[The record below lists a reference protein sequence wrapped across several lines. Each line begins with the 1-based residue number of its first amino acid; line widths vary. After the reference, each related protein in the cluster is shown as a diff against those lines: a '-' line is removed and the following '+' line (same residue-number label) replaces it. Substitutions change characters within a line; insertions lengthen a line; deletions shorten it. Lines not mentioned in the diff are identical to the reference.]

1 MKQYEIIKLYKL
13 RNEQAITE
21 TEKKYGAYCK
31 KIAYNI
37 LNDTRDI
44 EECMNDTY
52 LKVWNSIPPEEPESL
67 VTYIGRI
74 VRNTSLDIYRRK
86 RAKKRGAGEMELILE
101 ELEECCG
108 NCENE
113 PGKLLEEKEMTELI
127 NAYLEK
133 LSKLSR
139 DIFINRYWYA
149 RTIKEISEMYGLNEN
164 TVKSRLYQT
173 RVKLRDYLETE
184 EML

>member
-1 MKQYEIIKLYKL
+1 
-13 RNEQAITE
+13 
-21 TEKKYGAYCK
+21 
-31 KIAYNI
+31 
-37 LNDTRDI
+37 
-44 EECMNDTY
+44 MNDSY
-52 LKVWNSIPPEEPESL
+52 LKVWNSIPPEEPKNF

-74 VRNTSLDIYRRK
+74 VRNTALDIYRKK
-86 RAKKRGAGEMELILE
+86 RARKRGAGEMEFILE

-108 NCENE
+108 SYENE
-113 PGKLLEEKEMTELI
+113 PGKLLEEKEMAELI
-127 NAYLEK
+127 NGYLEK
-133 LSKLSR
+133 LSRPSR

-173 RVKLRDYLETE
+173 RVKLREFLETK

>member
-1 MKQYEIIKLYKL
+1 
-13 RNEQAITE
+13 
-21 TEKKYGAYCK
+21 
-31 KIAYNI
+31 
-37 LNDTRDI
+37 
-44 EECMNDTY
+44 
-52 LKVWNSIPPEEPESL
+52 
-67 VTYIGRI
+67 
-74 VRNTSLDIYRRK
+74 
-86 RAKKRGAGEMELILE
+86 MELILE